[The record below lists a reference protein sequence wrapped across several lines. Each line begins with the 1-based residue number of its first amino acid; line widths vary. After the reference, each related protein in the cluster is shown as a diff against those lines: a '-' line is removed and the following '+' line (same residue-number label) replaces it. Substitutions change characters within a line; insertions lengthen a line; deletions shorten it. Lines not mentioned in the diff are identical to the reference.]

1 MNRKQFISMLDSSC
15 IINVFLKLCL
25 KRFKGYFEGML
36 LDNLYCSLNK
46 VKNFIKRSVCFLTFS
61 PYMKNRKNL
70 YSEVLNRPVSGER
83 RYFSYPWKFCNSVI
97 IFFNYVLNIPFFKP
111 KLVNHEV
118 IINTVSNHEQTLKC
132 K

>member
-36 LDNLYCSLNK
+36 LDYLYCILNK
-46 VKNFIKRSVCFLTFS
+46 VKNFIRRSVCFLTFS

-83 RYFSYPWKFCNSVI
+83 RYFSCSWKFCNSVI
-97 IFFNYVLNIPFFKP
+97 IFFNCFKHTILQA
-111 KLVNHEV
+111 K
-118 IINTVSNHEQTLKC
+118 VSKPWSKIYSHSNQNC
-132 K
+132 KYS